1 MAKSSVRSVASLC
14 GRMAKLRPRSF
25 SSATRYDEARKPSMF
40 PILFVIS
47 LFGGFLFVK
56 DWQLFSFDSADEAE
70 KWEKISIAGILTCA
84 VLSIYNLSKGHHEH
98 PEPPVVALVLFFTN
112 DDVNLLLHKASRSW
126 KESCDASTDELLNLV
141 SQIAAFFGIIPFS
154 LTLRKISVRDEFKA
168 ASGLK
173 ARVDQAFSVRASTAT
188 PEVVRREV
196 SCGLCAFQPLKP
208 RPRRIGLH
216 VGASR
221 GPLQLVV
228 QPGLNLVGEVVERL
242 ERDIGLTEVYSGRHE
257 LGIIE

>member
-1 MAKSSVRSVASLC
+1 MITSICFSTRPRGRGKSPVTPLRMSSSIWFLRSRHSSV
-14 GRMAKLRPRSF
+14 
-25 SSATRYDEARKPSMF
+25 
-40 PILFVIS
+40 
-47 LFGGFLFVK
+47 
-56 DWQLFSFDSADEAE
+56 
-70 KWEKISIAGILTCA
+70 
-84 VLSIYNLSKGHHEH
+84 
-98 PEPPVVALVLFFTN
+98 
-112 DDVNLLLHKASRSW
+112 
-126 KESCDASTDELLNLV
+126 SCPY
-141 SQIAAFFGIIPFS
+141 PFS